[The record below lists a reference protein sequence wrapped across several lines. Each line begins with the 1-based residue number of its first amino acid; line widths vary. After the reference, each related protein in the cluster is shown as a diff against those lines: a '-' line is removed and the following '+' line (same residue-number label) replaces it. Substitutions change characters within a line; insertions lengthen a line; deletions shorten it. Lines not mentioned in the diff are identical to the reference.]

1 MEKIGDVAKRVADQ
15 LSRAQTTPPGKSRP
29 ACTGSAGTKKVT
41 EEAISQEDRALQAE
55 LRAQMA
61 RASGLPLETRAAMRL
76 STLKLRRGV
85 KGLREA
91 LEGARAVLRRELAWL
106 TLCGTVGL
114 GKTHIAVAIGWEW
127 LEQGRVCRYA
137 QVSRL
142 LVWLRRTYDFT
153 PEQAFELREPRFET
167 VFGWYLDA
175 PLLILDDLGTE
186 KLTDWAAEKLDT
198 LIDHRYVKGLPLVV
212 TTNVPAAQLSPRIAS
227 RLQDRRLGRVVT
239 LSGPDYRIQG
249 EG

>member
-1 MEKIGDVAKRVADQ
+1 
-15 LSRAQTTPPGKSRP
+15 
-29 ACTGSAGTKKVT
+29 
-41 EEAISQEDRALQAE
+41 
-55 LRAQMA
+55 MA
-61 RASGLPLETRAAMRL
+61 RGSFLPLETKETMRL

-91 LEGARAVLRRELAWL
+91 LACARAVLRRELAWL

-114 GKTHIAVAIGWEW
+114 GKTHIAVAVGWEW

-142 LVWLRRTYDFT
+142 LERLRRTYDFT
-153 PEQAFELREPRFET
+153 PEQAFELRGPRVET
-167 VFGWYLDA
+167 VFGWDLDA

-198 LIDHRYVKGLPLVV
+198 LIHHRYIKGLPLVV

-227 RLQDRRLGRVVT
+227 RLQDRRLGRVLT
-239 LSGPDYRIQG
+239 LSGPDYRIS
-249 EG
+249 E

>member
-1 MEKIGDVAKRVADQ
+1 MGDILKRGGV
-15 LSRAQTTPPGKSRP
+15 LSRRDPTTPPGKSRP
-29 ACTGSAGTKKVT
+29 AGTGNAGTKNGT
-41 EEAISQEDRALQAE
+41 AGAMNQEDRALQEE
-55 LRAQMA
+55 LRAQMV

-91 LEGARAVLRRELAWL
+91 LAGARAVLRQELAWL

-127 LEQGRVCRYA
+127 LEQGRMCRYA
-137 QVSRL
+137 
-142 LVWLRRTYDFT
+142 
-153 PEQAFELREPRFET
+153 
-167 VFGWYLDA
+167 WYLDA

-198 LIDHRYVKGLPLVV
+198 LIDHRYIKGLPLVV

-239 LSGPDYRIQG
+239 LSGPDYRIS
-249 EG
+249 E